1 MNFIYLTLLLLGV
14 FMKFFTPKQ
23 PNYYF
28 GYQLGSAKKSTEN
41 WIMANKYA
49 SNYMIVLF
57 SFLVIAS
64 FLFDYFSYENEFL
77 LLFFL
82 ILGYVTIYFR
92 IENILKEKIGEK

>member
-1 MNFIYLTLLLLGV
+1 MNYIYQTLLLLGI
-14 FMKFFTPKQ
+14 FTKFFTPKQ

-28 GYQLGSAKKSTEN
+28 GYQLGSAKKSTEY

-57 SFLVIAS
+57 AVLVLVS

-82 ILGYVTIYFR
+82 ILGYVIIYFR
-92 IENILKEKIGEK
+92 IENILKVKIGE

>member
-1 MNFIYLTLLLLGV
+1 MNIIYLTLLLLGV

-28 GYQLGSAKKSTEN
+28 GYQLGSAKKSTKH
-41 WIMANKYA
+41 WVLANKYA

-57 SFLVIAS
+57 AVLVIAS

-92 IENILKEKIGEK
+92 IENILKEKIGEY

>member
-28 GYQLGSAKKSTEN
+28 GYQLGSAKKSTKH
-41 WIMANKYA
+41 WVLANKYA

-57 SFLVIAS
+57 AVLVLAS
-64 FLFDYFSYENEFL
+64 FLFEYFSYENEFL

-82 ILGYVTIYFR
+82 IFGYAIIYFR
-92 IENILKEKIGEK
+92 IEKILKVKIGE